1 MKITEM
7 NNCIEEMRKCYKF
20 EDDKTEIRLGSVPSG
35 GCDRYVTV
43 GTRSGVMEY
52 QGTIKKMEKGI
63 TRPRKELDEAK
74 LEYNDTMKIDILG
87 TEYRIE
93 THKVSEDSFMEEK
106 GLAGYCGEENKLIV
120 VADMSEEKYFV
131 GMDEKA
137 QEIYRKKTLRH
148 EIMHAFLNE
157 SGLSDSSNRFD
168 GAWAKNEEMVDWFAI
183 QAPKIFSTFK
193 KMNIL

>member
-1 MKITEM
+1 
-7 NNCIEEMRKCYKF
+7 
-20 EDDKTEIRLGSVPSG
+20 
-35 GCDRYVTV
+35 
-43 GTRSGVMEY
+43 MEY
-52 QGTIKKMEKGI
+52 QGAIKKMEKGI
-63 TRPRKELDEAK
+63 TILRKELDEAK
-74 LEYNDTMKIDILG
+74 LGIKTSQNESLICDDTMKIDILG

-93 THKVSEDSFMEEK
+93 IHKVSEDSYMEKK
-106 GLAGYCGEENKLIV
+106 GLAGYCEEENKLIV

-137 QEIYRKKTLRH
+137 QEIYLKKTLRH

-168 GAWAKNEEMVDWFAI
+168 GAWAKNEEMVDWLAI
-183 QAPKIFSTFK
+183 QAPKIFYTFK

>member
-1 MKITEM
+1 MGSQNIIKTTE
-7 NNCIEEMRKCYKF
+7 EE
-20 EDDKTEIRLGSVPSG
+20 
-35 GCDRYVTV
+35 
-43 GTRSGVMEY
+43 
-52 QGTIKKMEKGI
+52 I
-63 TRPRKELDEAK
+63 TRLQKELDKAHSERK
-74 LEYNDTMKIDILG
+74 VSQNEFLVCGNTMKIDILG

-93 THKVSEDSFMEEK
+93 THKVSEDSYMKEK
-106 GLAGYCGEENKLIV
+106 GLAGYCEEENKLIV

-137 QEIYRKKTLRH
+137 QETYRKKTLRH

-168 GAWAKNEEMVDWFAI
+168 GAWAKNEEMVDWLAI
-183 QAPKIFSTFK
+183 QTPKIFFTFK